1 MSTSDDF
8 RQSYIPFNVFFCYRE
23 HILYQKCAFPA
34 IVQFNDMEN
43 ITRLS
48 CFFLLLHNSSVFVN
62 TAGQWYHPVYS
73 NTCIL
78 KAVLMWSVSRLI
90 SFKIRVWHIF
100 KKFIFDNPVF
110 FIYLSSLWKK
120 SLALRRRTILSTQ
133 PLIYRILVSGK
144 LSTRPFIYHISV
156 SGKLSL
162 CFHNISSIVKSQV
175 LCLLF
180 LCFCVYYNH
189 LCDICQSF
197 CFHLF

>member
-1 MSTSDDF
+1 MISGNRIF
-8 RQSYIPFNVFFCYRE
+8 PFNVFFCYRE

-73 NTCIL
+73 YTCIL

-100 KKFIFDNPVF
+100 KKFIFDN
-110 FIYLSSLWKK
+110 IK
-120 SLALRRRTILSTQ
+120 SCFLHLLILIMEKVPRLAAKDYTFDPTTYI
-133 PLIYRILVSGK
+133 P
-144 LSTRPFIYHISV
+144 HI
-156 SGKLSL
+156 G
-162 CFHNISSIVKSQV
+162 QR
-175 LCLLF
+175 
-180 LCFCVYYNH
+180 
-189 LCDICQSF
+189 
-197 CFHLF
+197 